1 MASGTL
7 LGCLGSGWSLVGD
20 LGFLLGVFDESVKV
34 LFVLFLQ
41 RLDLGKQLALFLPL
55 FVDISSVIFLKSAQL
70 MLQLFGQSHR
80 FVFFNL

>member
-41 RLDLGKQLALFLPL
+41 RLDLSK
-55 FVDISSVIFLKSAQL
+55 
-70 MLQLFGQSHR
+70 
-80 FVFFNL
+80 